1 MVGLFGQ
8 RGVGLMGGGIG
19 RFNTIARNRATGK
32 FWIGLDEKL
41 VSPLI
46 NLCAHIANHFGYR
59 FMGVAIGHA
68 DVFCLS

>member
-1 MVGLFGQ
+1 MVRLFRR
-8 RGVGLMGGGIG
+8 RGAGLMGGGIG
-19 RFNTIARNRATGK
+19 RFTKIARNRATGK

-41 VSPLI
+41 VSSLI